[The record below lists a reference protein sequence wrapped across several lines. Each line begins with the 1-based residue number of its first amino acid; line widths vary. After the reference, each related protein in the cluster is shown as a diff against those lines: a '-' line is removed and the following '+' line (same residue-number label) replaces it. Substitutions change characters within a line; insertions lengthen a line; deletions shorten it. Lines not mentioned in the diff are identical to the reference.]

1 MFRTLRARLILAF
14 ASVAILSLV
23 VALVGFLYLIRDR
36 EISAARERVGVLVS
50 PVAFQVQLKAQ
61 SGVSQ
66 QDIID
71 YLDEEAKDLQ
81 VRFLLLSTDSSQP
94 TVLSD
99 SSGQLTGKTLDLSSG
114 DLHFSSTGPTGFGY
128 ISLQVAGTQQV
139 IFQPSPFAP
148 PQVRTVP
155 SVVQTEYRVL
165 MAVPE
170 EDLTA
175 VWAAL
180 APRILL
186 AAGAGL
192 LLAVVLS
199 IVIARSI
206 VRPLGRMTRASEEMA
221 RGHYRQRIEVKGQDE
236 VGRLA
241 AAFNGMAEQV
251 GHSDQMMRDLLANV
265 AHELKTPLTSIQ
277 GFSQALTEGAVHTP
291 QEYAQAARIINDE
304 AERMRRL
311 VEDLLYLSQIESGQV
326 RMEHEPVDIGM
337 LLRDSLERVE
347 RRALEGGQQLVLE
360 MPARLPPVIGDERRL
375 EQVVSN
381 LLDNALRYTPRGG
394 SVRLRGV
401 QTGEQ
406 IEIAVLNSGS
416 YIPPEDL
423 PRVFERF
430 YRVERARSGRNGGL
444 GLAIAAEVVA
454 AHGGQID
461 ASSSP
466 DRGTEFRVTLPVAS
480 ATALVNRVP
489 EHVLARR

>member
-1 MFRTLRARLILAF
+1 MVRTLRAKLILAF
-14 ASVAILSLV
+14 ASVTLISLL

-36 EISAARERVGVLVS
+36 EISAARERVGVLVT

-61 SGVSQ
+61 AGVSQ
-66 QDIID
+66 QDIVD
-71 YLDEEAKDLQ
+71 YLNEEARLLQ
-81 VRFLLLSTDSSQP
+81 VRFLLLSTDSPQP
-94 TVLSD
+94 IVLND
-99 SSGQLTGKTLDLSSG
+99 SSGQLTGKTLDLSTAGLRFSPSG
-114 DLHFSSTGPTGFGY
+114 PASFGY
-128 ISLQVAGTQQV
+128 ISVQVAGTQQV
-139 IFQPSPFAP
+139 IFQPAFGPAEVLQRPVLS
-148 PQVRTVP
+148 
-155 SVVQTEYRVL
+155 QTEYRVL
-165 MAVPE
+165 MAIPQ

-192 LLAVVLS
+192 LLAVILS
-199 IVIARSI
+199 VIIARSI
-206 VRPLGRMTRASEEMA
+206 VRPLSRMTRASEEMA
-221 RGHYRQRIEVKGQDE
+221 RGHYKQRIEAKGTDE

-277 GFSQALTEGAVHTP
+277 GFSQALTEGAVRSP
-291 QEYAQAARIINDE
+291 EEYAQAARIINVE

-337 LLRDSLERVE
+337 LLRDALERVE
-347 RRALEGGQQLVLE
+347 RRALEGGQNLALDLQTG
-360 MPARLPPVIGDERRL
+360 LPPVVGDERRL

-394 SVRLRGV
+394 AIRVRASLAGN
-401 QTGEQ
+401 Q
-406 IEIAVLNSGS
+406 IEIAVHNSGS
-416 YIPPEDL
+416 YIPPEGL
-423 PRVFERF
+423 QRVFERF

-444 GLAIAAEVVA
+444 GLAIASEVVA
-454 AHGGQID
+454 AHGGHIE
-461 ASSSP
+461 ARSSP
-466 DRGTEFRVTLPVAS
+466 TEGTEFRVTLPAAALQLVAAS
-480 ATALVNRVP
+480 AS
-489 EHVLARR
+489 